1 MAFLS
6 AMRQRLLQF
15 EHRTN
20 EELLNLVIQ
29 SPSKAKT
36 ISEKFDIR
44 DLHDAHPRELDLTP
58 KGYERLMA
66 AIEIGRRV
74 VDSQSTDKATKI
86 SSSTHAIDFCRNHFA
101 RLIREAKQEEFHV
114 VTLDTK
120 NVVIN
125 SHQVTVGTLDAS
137 LVHPREVFRR
147 AIKDVSSSIILAHN
161 HPSGD
166 PTPSREDVSVTNR
179 LEESGRLLGI
189 DVLDHIVMARAGCIS
204 IKEHGA

>member
-1 MAFLS
+1 
-6 AMRQRLLQF
+6 MRQRLLQLD
-15 EHRTN
+15 HRSN

-29 SPSKAKT
+29 SPKKAKV
-36 ISEKFDIR
+36 ISENFDIR
-44 DLHDAHPRELDLTP
+44 ELSEAHQRELGLTD

-74 VDSQSTDKATKI
+74 FERDNTRTSTKI
-86 SSSTHAIDFCRNHFA
+86 SSSTQAIDFCRNHFA

-166 PTPSREDVSVTNR
+166 PTPSREDVAVTNR

-189 DVLDHIVMARAGCIS
+189 DVLDHIVVARDGCIS
-204 IKEHGA
+204 IKEHGV

>member
-1 MAFLS
+1 MQ
-6 AMRQRLLQF
+6 QRLLQF

-29 SPSKAKT
+29 SPKKAKA
-36 ISEKFDIR
+36 ISENFNIR
-44 DLHDAHPRELDLTP
+44 DLSDAHPRELDLT
-58 KGYERLMA
+58 KKAYERLMA
-66 AIEIGRRV
+66 AIEIGRRI
-74 VDSQSTDKATKI
+74 VDTDSVRTSTKI
-86 SSSTHAIDFCRNHFA
+86 SSSTEAIDFCRNHFA

-114 VTLDTK
+114 VTLTTK

-166 PTPSREDVSVTNR
+166 PTPSREDVAVTNR
-179 LEESGRLLGI
+179 LEESGRLIGI
-189 DVLDHIVMARAGCIS
+189 DVLDHIVMAKEGCVS
-204 IKEHGA
+204 IREHRD